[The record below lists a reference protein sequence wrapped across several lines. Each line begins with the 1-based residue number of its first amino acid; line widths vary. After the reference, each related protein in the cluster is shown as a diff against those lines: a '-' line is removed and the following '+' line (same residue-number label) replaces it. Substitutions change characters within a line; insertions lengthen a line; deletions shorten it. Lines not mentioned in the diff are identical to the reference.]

1 MGSRMFRRGIIMGV
15 FIAFLGFMM
24 GHREA
29 CAAVAPEEFYQ
40 GKTLNWIVASEPGSP
55 TDIITRT
62 IAAFLG
68 KEIGAKV
75 RIEDRK
81 TDEGINY
88 LYNHGTRDGLTLA
101 SKTTDYII
109 GSEIL
114 KTPGVQYETEKFNFL
129 ADIYPSVKLFEIS
142 PKLPYKTLDALRK
155 AKGLRAGGTTSRGS
169 LALSSAV
176 MLEMLGL
183 DGKVITGFKGKKN
196 LLLAMARGEVDLIV
210 TNDDTSLRDEKD
222 GYVVNLFTV
231 SNKKSP
237 VLPQVPTLSEVGV
250 KVPKELEA
258 AHKFIMTG
266 GIAVAL
272 PPGVPQERVEYLRK
286 VFQGLNNN
294 NELRSEMIKLT
305 GAWRNFVP
313 GQELQ
318 QEMAAI
324 KADKELASKLGA
336 IFQKFSAVR

>member
-1 MGSRMFRRGIIMGV
+1 MGSRMFNRIITGV
-15 FIAFLGFMM
+15 FIATSVFLKGY
-24 GHREA
+24 GEA
-29 CAAVAPEEFYQ
+29 SAAGAPEEFFR
-40 GKTLNWIVASEPGSP
+40 GKTLNWVVASEPGSP
-55 TDIITRT
+55 TDLITRT

-68 KEIGAKV
+68 KELGARV

-88 LYNHGTRDGLTLA
+88 LYNHGTRDGLTLG

-114 KTPGVQYETEKFNFL
+114 KTPGVLYETDKLNFL

-142 PKLPYKTLDALRK
+142 PKLPYKTLEALRK
-155 AKGLRAGGTTSRGS
+155 AKGLRAGGTTSSGS

-176 MLEMLGL
+176 MLEILGL
-183 DGKVITGFKGKKN
+183 DGKVITGFQGKKN
-196 LLLAMARGEVDLIV
+196 LLLALARGEMDLMV

-231 SNKKSP
+231 SDKKSP
-237 VLPQVPTLSEVGV
+237 VLPQVPTLAEVGV
-250 KVPKELEA
+250 KVPKELET

-272 PPGVPQERVEYLRK
+272 PPGVPPERVEYLRQ
-286 VFQGLNNN
+286 VFQNLNNN
-294 NELRSEMIKLT
+294 NELRNEMIKLT
-305 GAWRNFVP
+305 GAWRSFVP
-313 GQELQ
+313 GKELQ
-318 QEMAAI
+318 QEMSAI
-324 KADKELASKLGA
+324 KADKDLAAKLGT
-336 IFQKFSAVR
+336 IFKKFSAVR